1 MVRKTNVIEAQF
13 EIVSDDER
21 GPAGGR
27 RLSPW
32 ILALFD
38 GKTVRLKVEQ
48 GKLGGYYK
56 TAERHGFKL
65 RSRAVEGGTIVWA
78 EAIPSASPEETNG
91 A

>member
-1 MVRKTNVIEAQF
+1 MVRKNASVAEAQF
-13 EIVSDDER
+13 EIVSDEER
-21 GPAGGR
+21 GPAGAR

-38 GKTVRLKVEQ
+38 GKTVRLNVEQ
-48 GKLGGYYK
+48 SKLGGYYK

-65 RSRAVEGGTIVWA
+65 RSRAVEDGTIVWA
-78 EAIPSASPEETNG
+78 EAIPDETNG

>member
-1 MVRKTNVIEAQF
+1 MVRKNATMADAPFEVI
-13 EIVSDDER
+13 SDDER

-32 ILALFD
+32 VQALFD
-38 GKTVRLKVEQ
+38 GKTIKLGIEQ
-48 GKLGGYYK
+48 GRLGGYYK

-78 EAIPSASPEETNG
+78 DPIEELNG
-91 A
+91 K

>member
-1 MVRKTNVIEAQF
+1 MVRNKSNVAEAQF

-21 GPAGGR
+21 GPAGAR

-32 ILALFD
+32 ILALFE
-38 GKTVRLKVEQ
+38 GKTVKLNVEQ

-56 TAERHGFKL
+56 TAERHGYKL

-78 EAIPSASPEETNG
+78 EPIAPEQLNG